1 MTDTINQPQ
10 EGQYSPWGA
19 IYNIELLADGIVFVH
34 TPSHG
39 GIWLSESRLA
49 QMPPGEC
56 SSDGWYEEDC
66 EAAFPLRRF
75 RDEVLHIYPADKLD
89 PYIHVMI
96 AYSGN
101 SFAKIAMNRKP

>member
-1 MTDTINQPQ
+1 
-10 EGQYSPWGA
+10 
-19 IYNIELLADGIVFVH
+19 
-34 TPSHG
+34 
-39 GIWLSESRLA
+39 
-49 QMPPGEC
+49 MPPNEH

-89 PYIHVMI
+89 PYIDAMI